1 MIFGT
6 GVDIVDIERIEKLLT
21 SNPRFLERCFT
32 AKERSL
38 FLDKGMK
45 VETIAAGFAAKE
57 AVSKALGTGIRGF
70 NLEDIEVLRDSL
82 GKPIVNLLGQAKD
95 VASSKGVTR
104 FELSLSH
111 GRHQAIAFVIATCDD
126 GKISG

>member
-6 GVDIVDIERIEKLLT
+6 GVDIVDIERIENIMRR
-21 SNPRFLERCFT
+21 NPRFIERCFT

-38 FLDKGMK
+38 FLEKGMK

-57 AVSKALGTGIRGF
+57 AVAKALGTGIRGF

-82 GKPIVNLLGQAKD
+82 GKPIVNLLGQAKE
-95 VASSKGVTR
+95 VASSRGVTR
-104 FELSLSH
+104 LELSLSH
-111 GRHQAIAFVIATCDD
+111 AKHQAIAFVIATCDD
-126 GKISG
+126 GKIGG